1 MVFFFK
7 QKTAYEMRISDWSS
21 DVCSSDLVAP
31 ANVAG
36 RVERHQLDRIRQRK
50 VRAEHGAEPTKSA
63 LRSPTTYLTQWRVAD
78 SRAES
83 MRMRSGAEIA
93 RYDRTAR
100 SIAGH
105 RANEWAGCASCSK
118 LIVPPIDTTMRQKHS
133 ARGIHILGRE
143 DGTIA
148 IQPCSSGSVNSVGST
163 LPNIQSPRSA
173 WGGASPSASAR
184 IIRSSKATKVFRSN
198 SVETSMPIAPPS
210 RRSCSAPPSWPWRPS
225 RGPSE

>member
-1 MVFFFK
+1 
-7 QKTAYEMRISDWSS
+7 MRISDWSS
-21 DVCSSDLVAP
+21 DVCSSDL
-31 ANVAG
+31 
-36 RVERHQLDRIRQRK
+36 
-50 VRAEHGAEPTKSA
+50 
-63 LRSPTTYLTQWRVAD
+63 SPTTYLTQWRVAD

-93 RYDRTAR
+93 RYDRTAC

-148 IQPCSSGSVNSVGST
+148 IQPCSQGSVNSVGST
-163 LPNIQSPRSA
+163 LPNILRSEERRV
-173 WGGASPSASAR
+173 GKECVGPC
-184 IIRSSKATKVFRSN
+184 RSRW
-198 SVETSMPIAPPS
+198 AP
-210 RRSCSAPPSWPWRPS
+210 
-225 RGPSE
+225 

>member
-1 MVFFFK
+1 
-7 QKTAYEMRISDWSS
+7 
-21 DVCSSDLVAP
+21 
-31 ANVAG
+31 
-36 RVERHQLDRIRQRK
+36 
-50 VRAEHGAEPTKSA
+50 
-63 LRSPTTYLTQWRVAD
+63 
-78 SRAES
+78 
-83 MRMRSGAEIA
+83 MRSGAEIA
-93 RYDRTAR
+93 RYDRTAC

-173 WGGASPSASAR
+173 WGGASPSDGKSAVAGKR
-184 IIRSSKATKVFRSN
+184 GYVR
-198 SVETSMPIAPPS
+198 VEMGG
-210 RRSCSAPPSWPWRPS
+210 
-225 RGPSE
+225 RGTLNKNNTTLRKDE

>member
-31 ANVAG
+31 ANIAG

-93 RYDRTAR
+93 RYDPTAR
-100 SIAGH
+100 CIAGH
-105 RANEWAGCASCSK
+105 RAHEWPGFTP
-118 LIVPPIDTTMRQKHS
+118 LPQPIPPPNH
-133 ARGIHILGRE
+133 HP
-143 DGTIA
+143 
-148 IQPCSSGSVNSVGST
+148 QP
-163 LPNIQSPRSA
+163 PKP
-173 WGGASPSASAR
+173 
-184 IIRSSKATKVFRSN
+184 
-198 SVETSMPIAPPS
+198 
-210 RRSCSAPPSWPWRPS
+210 
-225 RGPSE
+225 